1 MKGLKKEKKILLI
14 LIVVLA
20 IISTFVI
27 LIKGDTYTTSF
38 ELYGKQYENYNLILD
53 NPENIEILEE
63 KAEND
68 KYLVTIKSKKPGK
81 VFMNLQT
88 DGDSFFS
95 KVFYVHKS
103 MIITDNN
110 YFGKSN

>member
-1 MKGLKKEKKILLI
+1 MKKLKKEKKILLI
-14 LIVVLA
+14 LIAVLA

-27 LIKGDTYTTSF
+27 LLKGDTYTVPF

-53 NPENIEILEE
+53 NPDNVEILEE
-63 KAEND
+63 KVENG

-81 VFMNLQT
+81 VFMSLET
-88 DGDSFFS
+88 DGESFFS
-95 KVFYVHKS
+95 KSIYVHKS
-103 MIITDNN
+103 MIITDDN